1 MPPKRKTTNFKQS
14 SISKRHKTSASSSSK
29 SKKRD
34 ASSASAVKAAEVP
47 LDAVAPRKSAFPA
60 DLPSKQSDK
69 KDRKGKGPASIP
81 IVVGHDLSEDESERG
96 GYSDDAGQMS
106 VDEDLRDVDEDS
118 AGFLTRL
125 DEKGMST

>member
-1 MPPKRKTTNFKQS
+1 MKES
-14 SISKRHKTSASSSSK
+14 
-29 SKKRD
+29 
-34 ASSASAVKAAEVP
+34 V
-47 LDAVAPRKSAFPA
+47 
-60 DLPSKQSDK
+60 K

-96 GYSDDAGQMS
+96 SDADSQGDME
-106 VDEDLRDVDEDS
+106 VDEELEDLGED

>member
-14 SISKRHKTSASSSSK
+14 AISKRHKTSASSSNKK
-29 SKKRD
+29 SKTR
-34 ASSASAVKAAEVP
+34 AAGDEPRAEPAGDSVQ
-47 LDAVAPRKSAFPA
+47 PRKSAFPA

-96 GYSDDAGQMS
+96 GYSDDAGDMS
-106 VDEDLRDVDEDS
+106 VDEDLREVDEEG

-125 DEKGMST
+125 DERGMST